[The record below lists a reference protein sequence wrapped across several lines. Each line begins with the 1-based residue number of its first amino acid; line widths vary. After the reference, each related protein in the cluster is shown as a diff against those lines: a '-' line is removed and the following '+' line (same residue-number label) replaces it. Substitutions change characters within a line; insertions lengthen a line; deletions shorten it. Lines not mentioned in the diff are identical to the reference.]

1 MISKKIFESFINNG
15 GNFIQNEVNDIISET
30 DLITLNYN
38 NNKHNYEKV
47 IILSLIHI

>member
-15 GNFIQNEVNDIISET
+15 GNFIQYEVNDVISQNN
-30 DLITLNYN
+30 LITLNYN

-47 IILSLIHI
+47 IICAGAW